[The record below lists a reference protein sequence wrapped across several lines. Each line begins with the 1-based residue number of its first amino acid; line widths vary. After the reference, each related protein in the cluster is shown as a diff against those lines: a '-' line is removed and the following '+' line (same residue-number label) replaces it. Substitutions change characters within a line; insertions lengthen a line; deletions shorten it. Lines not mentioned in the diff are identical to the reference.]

1 MIRLPRLLVPVALLA
16 LPSLAFAI
24 DAGDIVRAQK
34 ILTTV
39 LKVTSKYQAMS
50 VNVPAPTPL
59 TDASGKYFVP
69 YNAKGEPTAWATK
82 AFNAQAGAAVGAKV
96 GEKAAGALA
105 AKVPLGGLLAGAAKN
120 KGKSL
125 GAFAAI
131 GGPEFVKKTS
141 DYSFKKLDDYIV
153 YLHVTHANSAGYAQ
167 TLATVMSIYP
177 EVEKNYNSAL
187 QRAYQAAAKK
197 SKVAAK

>member
-1 MIRLPRLLVPVALLA
+1 MPRSSCCLLVATLLFA
-16 LPSLAFAI
+16 PSFAFAL

-34 ILTTV
+34 ILTVVSKLT
-39 LKVTSKYQAMS
+39 TKYQAQS
-50 VNVPAPTPL
+50 INVPAPTPL
-59 TDASGKYFVP
+59 TDKSGKYFVP
-69 YNAKGEPTAWATK
+69 YNTKGEPTEWAVK

-125 GAFAAI
+125 GAFAAV
-131 GGPEFVKKTS
+131 GGAEFVKSTS
-141 DYSFKKLDDYIV
+141 DFSFKTLDDYIV
-153 YLHVTHANSAGYAQ
+153 YLHVTHSSSSGYAQ
-167 TLATVMSIYP
+167 SLATVMSIYP
-177 EVEKNYNSAL
+177 EVEKNYNAAL
-187 QRAYQAAAKK
+187 DRAYKAAAKK